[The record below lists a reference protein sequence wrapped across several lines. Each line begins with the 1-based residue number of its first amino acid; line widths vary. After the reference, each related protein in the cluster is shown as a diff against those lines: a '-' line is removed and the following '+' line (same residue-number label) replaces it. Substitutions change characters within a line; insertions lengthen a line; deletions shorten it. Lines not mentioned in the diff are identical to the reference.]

1 RRPMRSQTLRC
12 CPLRYNPGSG
22 RQPCSPVPMH
32 RLIPVSIATQSV
44 CLLGVSSSFVSYN
57 DHIPVFQARHS
68 DGELISVLLGRKHFS
83 YAGGPIGGSHPDLTD
98 GLPHGNRNG
107 DVREWGRFALR
118 AIAVVPFHGTGVT
131 EIDQVHD
138 IFVRKAPPISS
149 HPALYGRSVGYRQ
162 SRTSSGHT
170 GIHGVASV
178 AEQILVGHHEIII
191 ANELVFCRA
200 AELQV
205 IVGEVL

>member
-1 RRPMRSQTLRC
+1 
-12 CPLRYNPGSG
+12 
-22 RQPCSPVPMH
+22 
-32 RLIPVSIATQSV
+32 
-44 CLLGVSSSFVSYN
+44 
-57 DHIPVFQARHS
+57 
-68 DGELISVLLGRKHFS
+68 
-83 YAGGPIGGSHPDLTD
+83 
-98 GLPHGNRNG
+98 
-107 DVREWGRFALR
+107 
-118 AIAVVPFHGTGVT
+118 GVT

-205 IVGEVL
+205 IGGAVLVGQVVFTDFQVSATEREDDRVGQQYARLSDDAGTLRAGRAYQRSKHAAW

>member
-1 RRPMRSQTLRC
+1 
-12 CPLRYNPGSG
+12 
-22 RQPCSPVPMH
+22 
-32 RLIPVSIATQSV
+32 
-44 CLLGVSSSFVSYN
+44 
-57 DHIPVFQARHS
+57 
-68 DGELISVLLGRKHFS
+68 
-83 YAGGPIGGSHPDLTD
+83 
-98 GLPHGNRNG
+98 
-107 DVREWGRFALR
+107 
-118 AIAVVPFHGTGVT
+118 GVT

-205 IVGEVL
+205 IVGEVLVGQVVFTDFQVSATVRKDDRVGQQYAGLIDEAGMLRAGIVYISSQHAVFLIATETAVVVQDGHQVIK